1 MLCITRY
8 QTDSSLHRIETSPN
22 TRPAEDDAGQHGS
35 GRTDIARR
43 RALQLIGGGVV
54 GVATMSGTASAHQFQ
69 FYGCSQVCSDSDGNR
84 AVVATDDGYECR
96 PMDKQDPEQA
106 SDRQNQAWSWTSACY
121 EVADDEAI
129 VGVLEDC
136 SFCVNPNNCASNY
149 YGNVGEILADLN
161 ASGSGCGGC
170 VGTIEASTD
179 CDVTGTGQNGGNAGG
194 PGNDGQNGNREN
206 GRGRRGKRRGKR

>member
-1 MLCITRY
+1 M
-8 QTDSSLHRIETSPN
+8 E
-22 TRPAEDDAGQHGS
+22 PAENDSDRDDS
-35 GRTDIARR
+35 GPIDVARR

-96 PMDKQDPEQA
+96 PMDEQDPEQA
-106 SDRQNQAWSWTSACY
+106 SDRQNQDWSWTSACY
-121 EVADDEAI
+121 EVAAGEAV

-136 SFCVNPNNCASNY
+136 EFCVNPNNCASNY
-149 YGNVGEILADLN
+149 YDDVAEILADLN

-170 VGTIEASTD
+170 VGRISVNPD
-179 CDVTGTGQNGGNAGG
+179 CDATGTGRSRGNAED
-194 PGNDGQNGNREN
+194 DGNGNARRKG
-206 GRGRRGKRRGKR
+206 GRGRR